1 MTVSAVHMPA
11 TPFEATG
18 LPSVG
23 TKIAPGEVIKVH
35 LIFKSSTPGEFNQSV
50 GLTTEAGETKIAVSA
65 SANTEPSP
73 EPNPTPS
80 PEPGPT
86 PARTTSTTASGAT
99 VQFAPVSLSTFPNP
113 LGNAFAPEDPPP
125 PRPSTHGHRRR
136 NWLITY
142 TLSAAAQVQIAIYR
156 RVVSYRCHRGQ
167 RGASTCVHYLPTTIK
182 LNVVGH
188 AASNVLAVNL
198 AHLSAGHYRL
208 AATPIARSGAAGV
221 TRYVSFKTG

>member
-113 LGNAFAPEDPPP
+113 LATLSHLKILHPPG
-125 PRPSTHGHRRR
+125 PRPTGTVAETGSSPTRCPPQPRCRSRSTGES
-136 NWLITY
+136 
-142 TLSAAAQVQIAIYR
+142 SA
-156 RVVSYRCHRGQ
+156 
-167 RGASTCVHYLPTTIK
+167 T
-182 LNVVGH
+182 
-188 AASNVLAVNL
+188 
-198 AHLSAGHYRL
+198 
-208 AATPIARSGAAGV
+208 AATAANAAPARVFTTCPRRSSSTLWDTQRA
-221 TRYVSFKTG
+221 TCLQ